1 MKWGLRWGKCLQCDK
16 VKIIRFEKVG
26 RYLKYYVKDDAAV
39 DCMMND
45 ELEGG

>member
-1 MKWGLRWGKCLQCDK
+1 MEISHVWHTHNFLADG
-16 VKIIRFEKVG
+16 IIRFEKEG
-26 RYLKYYVKDDAAV
+26 RYLKYYVKDGAAV